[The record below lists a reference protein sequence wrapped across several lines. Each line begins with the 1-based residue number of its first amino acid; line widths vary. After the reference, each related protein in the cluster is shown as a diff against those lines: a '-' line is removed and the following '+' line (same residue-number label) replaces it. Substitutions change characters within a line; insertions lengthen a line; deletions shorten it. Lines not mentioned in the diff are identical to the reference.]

1 MDLYFYLWLIM
12 SACWFALLIVN
23 RKKQK
28 MIDEYKSLLQKY
40 GKGCNETDDVG
51 KLKENIESADKLIK
65 EQEENIESADKL
77 IKEQE
82 ESIKSADK
90 LIKEQD
96 EIIKDLQRRCRK
108 YVDTIE
114 EIKKLTA
121 DFTPMKSMA
130 DYTDKIQKFSEQ
142 AEDMFGLYI
151 DSVHLERANSMLS
164 RFWTVD
170 MKTSG
175 NKKPKKGTE

>member
-1 MDLYFYLWLIM
+1 MNLHFYLWLMM
-12 SACWFALLIVN
+12 SACAVALLIVN
-23 RKKQK
+23 HRKQK

-40 GKGCNETDDVG
+40 GKGCNATDDVG

-65 EQEENIESADKL
+65 EQQETIEG
-77 IKEQE
+77 
-82 ESIKSADK
+82 
-90 LIKEQD
+90 
-96 EIIKDLQRRCRK
+96 LQRFSRK
-108 YVDTIE
+108 YINMIE
-114 EIKKLTA
+114 ELKKQAA

-151 DSVHLERANSMLS
+151 DSIHLERGNTMLS
-164 RFWTVD
+164 RYWKVD

-175 NKKPKKGTE
+175 CKPPKEDKLKEL

>member
-1 MDLYFYLWLIM
+1 MDLQFYLWLMM
-12 SACWFALLIVN
+12 SACAVALLIVN

-40 GKGCNETDDVG
+40 GKGCNTTDDVG

-65 EQEENIESADKL
+65 EQQEMIEG
-77 IKEQE
+77 
-82 ESIKSADK
+82 
-90 LIKEQD
+90 
-96 EIIKDLQRRCRK
+96 LQRSSRK
-108 YVDTIE
+108 YINMIE
-114 EIKKLTA
+114 ELKKQAA

-130 DYTDKIQKFSEQ
+130 DYTDKIQKLSEQ

-151 DSVHLERANSMLS
+151 DSIHIERANTMLN
-164 RFWTVD
+164 RFWKID

-175 NKKPKKGTE
+175 CKMMQKPKEE